1 MDGAMTAKLSTW
13 WMPVVAAAV
22 YFAGSPCAAQSSPS
36 AANVAAP
43 AASPAVSPAAAP
55 SPAVDGRADH
65 GAEDGHA
72 GGKLAEVA
80 PPLMPGRKMYL
91 EEHDQADV
99 HASTSWAVMAHK
111 SRQELVVYYKSRL
124 YKKYHAVFGRN
135 LDRSVKIYEG
145 DRRTPEGAYRI
156 ISKETNPRF
165 TRFLGI
171 DYPNGVDMM
180 RYRESKAAR
189 EIPKVDGRLI
199 GQGGRIGIHGTDDPR
214 LNRTGVNWTTGCISV
229 NNGDVLELDWL
240 LPVGT
245 YVIIKP

>member
-1 MDGAMTAKLSTW
+1 MLA
-13 WMPVVAAAV
+13 VVAAM

-36 AANVAAP
+36 PANVAAP
-43 AASPAVSPAAAP
+43 AASPAVPPAAAP
-55 SPAVDGRADH
+55 SPAVDGAADH
-65 GAEDGHA
+65 GAGDGRA
-72 GGKLAEVA
+72 DGKLADGATQVT
-80 PPLMPGRKMYL
+80 PGRKLYL
-91 EEHDQADV
+91 EEQNRADID
-99 HASTSWAVMAHK
+99 APTSWAVMAYK
-111 SRQELVVYYKSRL
+111 SRQELVVYYESRL
-124 YKKYHAVFGRN
+124 YKQYHAVFGRN

-165 TRFLGI
+165 TRFLRI

-214 LNRTGVNWTTGCISV
+214 LNRTGVNWTTGCISL
-229 NNGDVLELDWL
+229 NNSDVLELDWL